1 MRLPLPASLLLVLT
15 VLGAVS
21 GVAPGSELSA
31 QSSSKERTLFVSAV
45 DGDGKPVEGLGP
57 EAFEVREDGAR
68 REILRVS
75 RATEPIDI
83 ALLVDNSTAAAD
95 EIVFLRS
102 SLSAFVKKMAIG
114 NRLAVITLADRPTI
128 RVDYT
133 NDGARLFESVNSLFS
148 MPQSGMTLLDA
159 VTEAS
164 KGLARRETPRAVLVP
179 VITDGTEFTN
189 TYHRDVLNE
198 LKRAGAALHAVTI
211 GQFYDIDD
219 RATRERSFFL
229 QIGPGETGGQ
239 RMSLLSPMGLGF
251 ALEKLAA
258 ELSSQYK
265 VVYSRP
271 ESLIAPSKVTVS
283 SARPTLVV
291 RGTPARGENG
301 G

>member
-148 MPQSGMTLLDA
+148 MPQSGMTQIGR
-159 VTEAS
+159 AS
-164 KGLARRETPRAVLVP
+164 C
-179 VITDGTEFTN
+179 
-189 TYHRDVLNE
+189 
-198 LKRAGAALHAVTI
+198 
-211 GQFYDIDD
+211 
-219 RATRERSFFL
+219 RERVW
-229 QIGPGETGGQ
+229 
-239 RMSLLSPMGLGF
+239 R
-251 ALEKLAA
+251 
-258 ELSSQYK
+258 
-265 VVYSRP
+265 
-271 ESLIAPSKVTVS
+271 
-283 SARPTLVV
+283 
-291 RGTPARGENG
+291 
-301 G
+301 